1 MANILPEQKNIFRA
15 FKETPLSK
23 VKVIVIGQDPYHTYC
38 EEVPVANGL
47 SFSINEEIKDL
58 FFQPPSLR
66 NILTEIENDIYPM
79 TFIPERLALSYKEA

>member
-1 MANILPEQKNIFRA
+1 MFRA
-15 FKETPLSK
+15 FKETPLNK
-23 VKVIVIGQDPYHTYC
+23 INVVVLGQDPYHSIC
-38 EEVPVANGL
+38 EGVPVANGL
-47 SFSINEEIKDL
+47 SFSINEEIKDV

>member
-1 MANILPEQKNIFRA
+1 MFRA

-23 VKVIVIGQDPYHTYC
+23 VKVFICTQDPYHSLC
-38 EEVPVANGL
+38 EGIPVANGL
-47 SFSINEEIKDL
+47 ALSINEEIKDV